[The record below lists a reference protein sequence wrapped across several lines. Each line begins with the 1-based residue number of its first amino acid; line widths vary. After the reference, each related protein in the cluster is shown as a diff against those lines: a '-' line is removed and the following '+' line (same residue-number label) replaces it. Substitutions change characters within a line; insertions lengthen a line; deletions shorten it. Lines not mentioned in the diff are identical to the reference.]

1 MKEIKTSLSEEQKKI
16 FTDFKEYV
24 EEKGKI
30 YNEIQKGMRIAG
42 RIIKDEESEKE
53 YKNLENALNGFANIT
68 SALDNMFFNF
78 EINENDMLAVK
89 YNDFKSTNDIKL
101 AIIVSLMNNMVKIS
115 YGRGIVEQY
124 TYKLSDLNGFSSK
137 MNYYITELIR
147 IILVL

>member
-1 MKEIKTSLSEEQKKI
+1 MKEIKTSLSEEQKKL
-16 FTDFKEYV
+16 FTDFQEYV
-24 EEKGKI
+24 EEKRKKYYEIENGMKI
-30 YNEIQKGMRIAG
+30 ADK
-42 RIIKDEESEKE
+42 IIKDEESEKE
-53 YKNLENALNGFANIT
+53 YENLANALNGLANIT
-68 SALDNMFFNF
+68 STLETIFFNF

-89 YNDFKSTNDIKL
+89 YDDFKSTNDIKL

-124 TYKLSDLNGFSSK
+124 TYKLSDLNEFSSK